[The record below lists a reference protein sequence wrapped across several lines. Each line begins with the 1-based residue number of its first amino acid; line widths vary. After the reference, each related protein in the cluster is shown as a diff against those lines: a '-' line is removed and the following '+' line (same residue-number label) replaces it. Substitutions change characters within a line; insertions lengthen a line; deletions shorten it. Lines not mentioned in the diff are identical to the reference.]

1 MSRKK
6 ATKQQFRHENGFGS
20 IVKLSGNRRK
30 PFAVR
35 ITTGWKDGKQVRKY
49 LGYYTTEKEALIA
62 LGEYHKTGVNL
73 DLNNITLNELYDTWI
88 ERIIAKNLSPSVV
101 KTHNMARTRF
111 GQLGNKPV
119 KDIKNVQ
126 LQDWLNNLDL
136 KPGSKRRLRST
147 LSQLF
152 EYAFKND
159 IILKNPAQGLEINE
173 KIESTGAIFT
183 DEEIAKLWVD
193 KDNPHAQ
200 RTLILI
206 YTGMRV
212 GEMLKIKR
220 EDINFEEKYII
231 GGSKTDAGRDR
242 VIPLHDKILP
252 FVIEQLGDGNSLTGG
267 VTYNT
272 MRVNLTRYWK
282 QLGMEHKVHDTRK
295 TGVSIMHR
303 ANIPMETIRI
313 IVGHSAQGVTEQ
325 VYLFKQPQELVEAI
339 NMIEIL

>member
-1 MSRKK
+1 MRN
-6 ATKQQFRHENGFGS
+6 ENGFGT
-20 IVKLSGNRRK
+20 IVKLSGTRRK
-30 PFAVR
+30 PYAIR

-49 LGYYTTEKEALIA
+49 LGYYKTQKEALVA
-62 LGEYHKTGVNL
+62 LGEYHKNGVNI
-73 DLNNITLNELYDTWI
+73 DMNNLTLNELYDTWI
-88 ERIIAKNLSPSVV
+88 ERIIAKDLTPSVV
-101 KTHNMARTRF
+101 KTHNMAKTRF

-119 KDIKNVQ
+119 KDIKNAQ
-126 LQDWLNNLDL
+126 LQDWLDNLDL

-147 LSQLF
+147 MSQLF

-159 IILKNPAQGLEINE
+159 IIVKNPAQGLEINE
-173 KIESTGAIFT
+173 KVESTGAIFT
-183 DEEIAKLWVD
+183 DEEIAKLWAD

-200 RTLILI
+200 KTLILI

-212 GEMLKIKR
+212 GELLKVKR

-242 VIPLHDKILP
+242 VIPLHDKIYP
-252 FVIEQLGDGNSLTGG
+252 FVLELLGDGNSLTGG

-282 QLGMEHKVHDTRK
+282 RLGLEEHKVHDTRK
-295 TGVSIMHR
+295 TGVSLMHR

-313 IVGHSAQGVTEQ
+313 IVGHSGKGVTEQ
-325 VYLFKQPQELVEAI
+325 VYLFKNPKELVEAI
-339 NMIEIL
+339 NTIEIL